1 MQYLRAFIESNPIL
15 SMACAIAAMA
25 LFGWALM
32 ARRFAAGW
40 AGRVPGAGE
49 RVLILGSGPL
59 ARELIE
65 EMRACGA
72 RWTILGVIP
81 EVRSIEPAPPY
92 PVKGTIEDLERIVG
106 SLKPDR
112 IVVALD
118 ERRGRLP
125 VGPLLRTRVRGVAVE
140 DGVEFYERLTRRL
153 AIDALTPSAL
163 IFARGFNQRRVAGVV
178 GRVVSLLLAAVGVAA
193 TAPLWPLIVV
203 AIRLDSRGPAV
214 FVQER
219 VGRGERKFGL
229 LKFRTMFAEGA
240 NGSSWVCDNT
250 ARITRL
256 GRFLRWSHLDELPQ
270 LLNILRGDMNLVGPR
285 PHPVSNFELFSARI
299 PYYALRTLVR
309 PGLTGWAQ
317 VRYRYANTLQEE
329 SEKMRYDLYYIKHRS
344 LWLDLRILARTVRV
358 LLLGLRP
365 DRMVHG
371 GKVVASQTS
380 GVRAA

>member
-1 MQYLRAFIESNPIL
+1 MHYLQLFIESNPIL
-15 SMACAIAAMA
+15 SLACAITGMA
-25 LFGWALM
+25 LLGWAM
-32 ARRFAAGW
+32 RARRFAAGR
-40 AGRVPGAGE
+40 AARVPGAGE

-59 ARELIE
+59 ARELIQ
-65 EMRACGA
+65 EMRGRGA

-81 EVRSIEPAPPY
+81 EVRSIEPAPLY
-92 PVKGTIEDLERIVG
+92 PVEGALEDLERIVAR
-106 SLKPDR
+106 LKPDR

-118 ERRGRLP
+118 ERRGCLP
-125 VGPLLRTRVRGVAVE
+125 VGSLLRSRVRGVAVE
-140 DGVEFYERLTRRL
+140 DGVEIDVRLTRRL

-163 IFARGFNQRRVAGVV
+163 IFARGFNQRRLAGLV
-178 GRVVSLLLAAVGVAA
+178 GRGMSLLLAALGVAA

-203 AIRLDSRGPAV
+203 AIRFDSGGPAI

-229 LKFRTMFAEGA
+229 LKFRTMRTQGS
-240 NGSSWVCDNT
+240 NGSSWVDDNT

-256 GRFLRWSHLDELPQ
+256 GRVLRWSHLDELPQ
-270 LLNILRGDMNLVGPR
+270 LLNILRGDMDLVGPR

-299 PYYALRTLVR
+299 PYYALRALVR

-358 LLLGLRP
+358 LLLGLR
-365 DRMVHG
+365 REKTVHDG
-371 GKVVASQTS
+371 HVATPRPS